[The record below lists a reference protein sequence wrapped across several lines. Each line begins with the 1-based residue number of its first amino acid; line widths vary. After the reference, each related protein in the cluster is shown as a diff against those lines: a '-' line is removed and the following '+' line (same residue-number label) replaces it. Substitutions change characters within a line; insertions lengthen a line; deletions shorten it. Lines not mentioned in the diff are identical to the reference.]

1 MAPADNQ
8 SRLPQHVIRRNHWA
22 QKRTC
27 NHTRSVVMSS
37 SAGSNGAASAAA
49 RNITGRMLPLFRTSR
64 GLRRLSPIAAARGHR
79 LGAGRLV
86 SLPQQLALGGS
97 TASRACRAARVPSA
111 VAASASSASEKR
123 RLSMQRLRSAWPVA
137 SSRVPSKLSCRRSE
151 RAEMAQVLGSTSHHR
166 GGMMPSLLPDPC
178 TAAVVAI

>member
-1 MAPADNQ
+1 
-8 SRLPQHVIRRNHWA
+8 
-22 QKRTC
+22 
-27 NHTRSVVMSS
+27 MSS

-97 TASRACRAARVPSA
+97 TARQPRLQGSEDPIRCGRLGLQRKRKAQALDAALALRLARGLQQGAIEAELQAQRAGGDGAGAGVYVTSPRWSDALAAAGSLHC
-111 VAASASSASEKR
+111 SSGCNLNHLNR
-123 RLSMQRLRSAWPVA
+123 T
-137 SSRVPSKLSCRRSE
+137 SSRSI
-151 RAEMAQVLGSTSHHR
+151 RA
-166 GGMMPSLLPDPC
+166 
-178 TAAVVAI
+178 